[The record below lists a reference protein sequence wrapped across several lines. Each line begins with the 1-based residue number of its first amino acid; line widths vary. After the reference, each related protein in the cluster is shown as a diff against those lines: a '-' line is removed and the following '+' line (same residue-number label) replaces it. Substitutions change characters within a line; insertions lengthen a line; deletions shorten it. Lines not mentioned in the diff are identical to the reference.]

1 MPHGSHGFLQRKS
14 LSSRLLFIALPLV
27 ALCCLILFVI
37 FGYASYIV
45 LRDDL
50 NEKIEQTADINARVL
65 ATPFWYLDVDNIESA
80 LNAMS
85 RDRDIV
91 AVRALG
97 ADGTEFART
106 GASQGDLNDTLRLS
120 RRVYFERNNV
130 RHDVGELVIYFT
142 EERVRE
148 LLWRRILIDLIL
160 FGLLIAVV
168 TASLLIANRRSI
180 KEPLSRLLHSIRMT
194 KHGRLRRPVEWNSV
208 DELGLLIREYNEMVA
223 LQGQAQEEAQRKQAL
238 LEATL
243 HNIGQG
249 ICLFDQDLNLM
260 VWNERYIE
268 LLNLPRDLVK
278 EGTPL
283 SDILRFNG
291 ERGEY
296 GEVSIPALISDRVAI
311 ARRREPYRMER
322 TRPNGRVVQVDHNPM
337 PGGGYVATYTDITE
351 RKQTEARMRHLAV
364 HDVLTSLP
372 NRTLFLDRLRQA
384 LLSARRF
391 QRGLTVLFVDLDRFK
406 DINDHF
412 GHDVG
417 DLMIQEMGQRL
428 SRIIRD
434 SDTAARLG
442 GDEFAIIQTD
452 VQNIEDTIV
461 LAQRIIDELAQ
472 PFDCRGIRLH
482 STASVGITLFPEDGD
497 NPEQLVKNADMAM
510 YAAKAEGRNNYR
522 FFLPS
527 MHERVKERKT
537 IEEDLRNA
545 LDYNQL
551 ELFYQPKVDCQ
562 TEQVVGAEALVRWN
576 HPERGL
582 ILPGEFISVAEECGL
597 INRLGA
603 WVLREA
609 CKQTQIWRENG
620 MPDLRM
626 AVNLSPAQFQDA
638 ELVRTVT
645 QTLQTTKLPQG
656 TLELEITESI
666 LMNNPEKAVST
677 LKELKKLGVGISI
690 DDFGTGYSSLNYLKR
705 FPVTSIKIDRSFVND
720 INVDPDDK
728 AIVDAVIGLGHSLH
742 LDVVA
747 EGVEEIEQLKYLQA
761 KGCDF
766 IQGFLFSK
774 PLPVPVFEKWVTERA
789 AKYKAGIIDT
799 QPVNGDD

>member
-1 MPHGSHGFLQRKS
+1 MSRGSYGFLQRKS

-27 ALCCLILFVI
+27 SMFSLALFIV
-37 FGYASYIV
+37 FGYVSYKV

-50 NEKIEQTADINARVL
+50 NGKVEQTADINARVL

-80 LNAMS
+80 LNAMA

-91 AVRALG
+91 AVQALG
-97 ADGTEFART
+97 ADGTEFAHT
-106 GASQGDLNDTLRLS
+106 GVSQSELADTLRLS

-142 EERVRE
+142 EERVQN
-148 LLWRRILIDLIL
+148 LLLRRIAIDMVL

-168 TASLLIANRRSI
+168 AASLLIANKRSI
-180 KEPLSRLLHSIRMT
+180 KEPLNRLLHSIRMT
-194 KHGRLRRPVEWNSV
+194 KHGRLRRPVEWNSA

-223 LQGQAQEEAQRKQAL
+223 LQGQSQEEAQRKQAL

-283 SDILRFNG
+283 SDILRYNG

-296 GEVSIPALISDRVAI
+296 GDVSIQALISDRVAI

-322 TRPNGRVVQVDHNPM
+322 TRPNGRVIQVDHNPM

-391 QRGLTVLFVDLDRFK
+391 QRGVTVLFVDLDRFK

-461 LAQRIIDELAQ
+461 LAQRIIDELCQ

-482 STASVGITLFPEDGD
+482 STASVGITLFPEDGE

-545 LDYNQL
+545 LENDQL
-551 ELFYQPKVDCQ
+551 ELYYQPKIDCR
-562 TEQVVGAEALVRWN
+562 TERVVGAEALVRWH
-576 HPERGL
+576 HPDRGL
-582 ILPGEFISVAEECGL
+582 IMPGEFISVAEECGL

-603 WVLREA
+603 WVLEKA
-609 CKQTQIWRENG
+609 CKQTQIWRDSSLPG
-620 MPDLRM
+620 LRI

-638 ELVRTVT
+638 ELVSSVT
-645 QTLQTTKLPQG
+645 RIVKDTAMPEG

-677 LKELKKLGVGISI
+677 LKELKALGVMIAI

-705 FPVTSIKIDRSFVND
+705 FPVSSIKIDQSFVND
-720 INVDPDDK
+720 IHVDMDDK
-728 AIVDAVIGLGHSLH
+728 AIVDAVIGLGHSLN
-742 LDVVA
+742 LEVVA
-747 EGVEEIEQLKYLQA
+747 EGVEEVEQLDYLRE

-766 IQGFLFSK
+766 IQGYLYSK
-774 PLPVPVFEKWVTERA
+774 PLPADTFVTWVTERQAQEPKRIA
-789 AKYKAGIIDT
+789 AKT
-799 QPVNGDD
+799 

>member
-1 MPHGSHGFLQRKS
+1 MSSGSYGFLQRKS

-27 ALCCLILFVI
+27 SLFSLALFVV
-37 FGYASYIV
+37 FGYVSYKV

-50 NEKIEQTADINARVL
+50 NGKVEQTADINARVL

-80 LNAMS
+80 LNAMA

-91 AVRALG
+91 AVQALG
-97 ADGTEFART
+97 ADGTEFAHT
-106 GASQGDLNDTLRLS
+106 GVSQSELSDTLRLS

-142 EERVRE
+142 DERVQD
-148 LLWRRILIDLIL
+148 LLFRRIAIDMIL

-168 TASLLIANRRSI
+168 AASLLIANKRSI
-180 KEPLSRLLHSIRMT
+180 KEPLNRLLHSIRMT
-194 KHGRLRRPVEWNSV
+194 KHGRLRRPVEWNSS

-283 SDILRFNG
+283 SDILRYNG

-296 GEVSIPALISDRVAI
+296 GDVSIQALISDRVAI

-322 TRPNGRVVQVDHNPM
+322 TRPNGSVIQVDHNPM

-391 QRGLTVLFVDLDRFK
+391 QRGVTVLFVDLDRFK

-482 STASVGITLFPEDGD
+482 STASVGITLFPEDGE

-545 LDYNQL
+545 LEQDQL
-551 ELFYQPKVDCQ
+551 ELYYQPKVDCR
-562 TEQVVGAEALVRWN
+562 TERVVGAEALVRWN
-576 HPERGL
+576 HPQRGL

-603 WVLREA
+603 WVLQRA
-609 CKQTQIWRENG
+609 CKQTRAWR
-620 MPDLRM
+620 DSLFSDFRI

-638 ELVRTVT
+638 ELVNSVT
-645 QTLQTTKLPQG
+645 EIVKETSLPAG

-677 LKELKKLGVGISI
+677 LEELKELGVLIAI

-720 INVDPDDK
+720 IHVDVDDK
-728 AIVDAVIGLGHSLH
+728 AIVDAVIGLGHSLN
-742 LDVVA
+742 LEVVA
-747 EGVEEIEQLKYLQA
+747 EGVEEIEQLVYLQE
-761 KGCDF
+761 KGCNF
-766 IQGFLFSK
+766 IQGYLFSK
-774 PLPVPVFEKWVTERA
+774 PLPASTFENWVNERHGTEPQKVS
-789 AKYKAGIIDT
+789 AKS
-799 QPVNGDD
+799 

>member
-1 MPHGSHGFLQRKS
+1 MSRGSYGFLQSKS

-27 ALCCLILFVI
+27 SMFSLALFVV
-37 FGYASYIV
+37 FGYVSYKV

-50 NEKIEQTADINARVL
+50 NGKVEQTADINARVL

-80 LNAMS
+80 LNAMA
-85 RDRDIV
+85 RDSDIV
-91 AVRALG
+91 AVQALG
-97 ADGTEFART
+97 ADGTEFAHT
-106 GASQGDLNDTLRLS
+106 GISQSELADTLRLS

-142 EERVRE
+142 EERVQN
-148 LLWRRILIDLIL
+148 LLLRRIAIDMVL

-168 TASLLIANRRSI
+168 AASLLIANKRSI
-180 KEPLSRLLHSIRMT
+180 KEPLNRLLHSIRMT
-194 KHGRLRRPVEWNSV
+194 KHGRLRRPVEWNSA

-223 LQGQAQEEAQRKQAL
+223 LQGQSQEEAQRKQAL

-296 GEVSIPALISDRVAI
+296 GDVSIQALISDRVAI

-322 TRPNGRVVQVDHNPM
+322 TRPNGRVIQVDHNPM

-391 QRGLTVLFVDLDRFK
+391 QRGVTVLFVDLDRFK

-461 LAQRIIDELAQ
+461 LAQRIIDELCQ

-482 STASVGITLFPEDGD
+482 STASVGITLFPEDGE

-545 LDYNQL
+545 LEHDQL
-551 ELFYQPKVDCQ
+551 ELYYQPKIDCR
-562 TEQVVGAEALVRWN
+562 TERVVGAEALVRWH
-576 HPERGL
+576 HPDRGL
-582 ILPGEFISVAEECGL
+582 IMPGEFISVAEECGL

-603 WVLREA
+603 WVLEKA
-609 CKQTQIWRENG
+609 CKQTQIWRDTTLPG
-620 MPDLRM
+620 LRI

-638 ELVRTVT
+638 ELVSSVT
-645 QTLQTTKLPQG
+645 RIVKDTAMPEG

-677 LKELKKLGVGISI
+677 LKELKALGVMIAI

-705 FPVTSIKIDRSFVND
+705 FPVSSIKIDQSFVND
-720 INVDPDDK
+720 IHVDMDDK
-728 AIVDAVIGLGHSLH
+728 AIVDAVIGLGHSLN
-742 LDVVA
+742 LEVVA
-747 EGVEEIEQLKYLQA
+747 EGVEEVEQLNYLRE

-766 IQGFLFSK
+766 IQGYLYSK
-774 PLPVPVFEKWVTERA
+774 PLPADTFVTWVTERQAQEPKRIA
-789 AKYKAGIIDT
+789 AKT
-799 QPVNGDD
+799 

>member
-1 MPHGSHGFLQRKS
+1 MSRGSYGFLQRKS

-27 ALCCLILFVI
+27 SLFSLALFLV
-37 FGYASYIV
+37 FGYVSYKV

-50 NEKIEQTADINARVL
+50 NGKVEQTADINARVL

-91 AVRALG
+91 AVQALG
-97 ADGTEFART
+97 ADGTEFAHT
-106 GASQGDLNDTLRLS
+106 GLSQSELSDTLRLS

-142 EERVRE
+142 DDRVQD
-148 LLWRRILIDLIL
+148 LLFRRIAIDMIL
-160 FGLLIAVV
+160 FGLLISVV
-168 TASLLIANRRSI
+168 AASLLIANKRSI
-180 KEPLSRLLHSIRMT
+180 KEPLNRLLHSIRMT
-194 KHGRLRRPVEWNSV
+194 KHGRLRRPVEWNSS

-283 SDILRFNG
+283 SDILRYNG

-296 GEVSIPALISDRVAI
+296 GDVSIQALISDRVAI

-322 TRPNGRVVQVDHNPM
+322 TRPNGRVIQVDHNPM

-391 QRGLTVLFVDLDRFK
+391 QRGVTVLFVDLDRFK

-461 LAQRIIDELAQ
+461 LAQRIIDELCQ

-482 STASVGITLFPEDGD
+482 STASVGITLFPEDGE

-545 LDYNQL
+545 LEHDQL
-551 ELFYQPKVDCQ
+551 ELYYQPKIDCR
-562 TEQVVGAEALVRWN
+562 TERVVGAEALVRWH

-603 WVLREA
+603 WVLNKA
-609 CKQTQIWRENG
+609 CRQTRKWRDSSLPG
-620 MPDLRM
+620 LRI

-638 ELVRTVT
+638 ELVDSVT
-645 QTLQTTKLPQG
+645 EIVKETALPHG

-677 LKELKKLGVGISI
+677 LKELKELGVTIAI

-705 FPVTSIKIDRSFVND
+705 FPVGSIKIDRSFVND
-720 INVDPDDK
+720 IHVDMDDK
-728 AIVDAVIGLGHSLH
+728 AIVDAVIGLGHSLN
-742 LDVVA
+742 LEVVA
-747 EGVEEIEQLKYLQA
+747 EGVEEVEQLVYLQE

-766 IQGFLFSK
+766 IQGFLFAK
-774 PLPVPVFEKWVTERA
+774 PLPADTFESWVCERHGIEIEPVA
-789 AKYKAGIIDT
+789 AKS
-799 QPVNGDD
+799 

>member
-1 MPHGSHGFLQRKS
+1 MSRGSYGFLQSKS

-27 ALCCLILFVI
+27 SMFSLALFVV
-37 FGYASYIV
+37 FGYVSYKV

-50 NEKIEQTADINARVL
+50 NGKVEQTADINARVL

-80 LNAMS
+80 LNAMA
-85 RDRDIV
+85 RDSDIV
-91 AVRALG
+91 AVQALG
-97 ADGTEFART
+97 ADGTEFAHT
-106 GASQGDLNDTLRLS
+106 GISQSELADTLRLS

-142 EERVRE
+142 EERVQN
-148 LLWRRILIDLIL
+148 LLLRRIAIDMVL

-168 TASLLIANRRSI
+168 AASLLIANKRSI
-180 KEPLSRLLHSIRMT
+180 KEPLNRLLHSIRMT
-194 KHGRLRRPVEWNSV
+194 KHGRLRRPVEWNSA

-223 LQGQAQEEAQRKQAL
+223 LQGQSQEEAQRKQAL

-296 GEVSIPALISDRVAI
+296 GDVSIQALISDRVAI

-322 TRPNGRVVQVDHNPM
+322 TRPNGRVIQVDHNPM

-391 QRGLTVLFVDLDRFK
+391 QRGVTVLFVDLDRFK

-461 LAQRIIDELAQ
+461 LAQRIIDELCQ

-482 STASVGITLFPEDGD
+482 STASVGITLFPEDGE

-545 LDYNQL
+545 LEHDQL
-551 ELFYQPKVDCQ
+551 ELYYQPKIDCR
-562 TEQVVGAEALVRWN
+562 TERVVGAEALVRWH
-576 HPERGL
+576 HPDRGL
-582 ILPGEFISVAEECGL
+582 IMPGEFISVAEECGL

-603 WVLREA
+603 WVLEKA
-609 CKQTQIWRENG
+609 CKQTQIWRDTTLPG
-620 MPDLRM
+620 LRI

-638 ELVRTVT
+638 ELVSSVT
-645 QTLQTTKLPQG
+645 RIVKDTAMPEG

-677 LKELKKLGVGISI
+677 LKELKALGVMIAI

-705 FPVTSIKIDRSFVND
+705 FPVSSIKIDQSFVND
-720 INVDPDDK
+720 IHVDVDDK
-728 AIVDAVIGLGHSLH
+728 AIVDAVIGLGHSLN
-742 LDVVA
+742 LEVVA
-747 EGVEEIEQLKYLQA
+747 EGVEEVEQLNYLRE

-766 IQGFLFSK
+766 IQGYLYSK
-774 PLPVPVFEKWVTERA
+774 PLPADTFVTWVTERQA
-789 AKYKAGIIDT
+789 QEPKRISAKT
-799 QPVNGDD
+799 

>member
-1 MPHGSHGFLQRKS
+1 MSSGSYGFLQRKS

-27 ALCCLILFVI
+27 SLFSLALFVV
-37 FGYASYIV
+37 FGYVSYKV

-50 NEKIEQTADINARVL
+50 NGKVEQTADINARVL

-80 LNAMS
+80 LNAMA

-91 AVRALG
+91 AVQALG
-97 ADGTEFART
+97 ADGTEFAHT
-106 GASQGDLNDTLRLS
+106 GVSQSELSDTLRLS

-142 EERVRE
+142 DERVQD
-148 LLWRRILIDLIL
+148 LLFRRIAIDMIL

-168 TASLLIANRRSI
+168 AASLLIANKRSI
-180 KEPLSRLLHSIRMT
+180 KEPLNRLLHSIRMT
-194 KHGRLRRPVEWNSV
+194 KHGRLRRPVEWNSS

-283 SDILRFNG
+283 SDILRYNG

-296 GEVSIPALISDRVAI
+296 GDVSIQALISDRVAI

-322 TRPNGRVVQVDHNPM
+322 TRPNGSVIQVDHNPM

-391 QRGLTVLFVDLDRFK
+391 QRGVTVLFVDLDRFK

-482 STASVGITLFPEDGD
+482 STASVGITLFPEDGE

-545 LDYNQL
+545 LEQDQL
-551 ELFYQPKVDCQ
+551 ELYYQPKVDCR
-562 TEQVVGAEALVRWN
+562 TERVVGAEALVRWN
-576 HPERGL
+576 HPQRGL

-603 WVLREA
+603 WVLQRA
-609 CKQTQIWRENG
+609 CKQTRAWR
-620 MPDLRM
+620 DSLFSDFRI

-638 ELVRTVT
+638 ELVNSVT
-645 QTLQTTKLPQG
+645 EIVKETSLPAG

-677 LKELKKLGVGISI
+677 LEELKELGVLIAI

-720 INVDPDDK
+720 IHVDVDDK
-728 AIVDAVIGLGHSLH
+728 AIVDAVIGLGHSLN
-742 LDVVA
+742 LEVVA
-747 EGVEEIEQLKYLQA
+747 EGVEEIEQLVYLQE
-761 KGCDF
+761 KGCNF
-766 IQGFLFSK
+766 IQGYLFSK
-774 PLPVPVFEKWVTERA
+774 PLPASTFENWVNERHGTEPEKVS
-789 AKYKAGIIDT
+789 AKS
-799 QPVNGDD
+799 

>member
-1 MPHGSHGFLQRKS
+1 

-27 ALCCLILFVI
+27 SLFSLALFIV
-37 FGYASYIV
+37 FGYVSYKV

-50 NEKIEQTADINARVL
+50 NGKVEQTADINARVL

-80 LNAMS
+80 LNAMA

-91 AVRALG
+91 AVQALG
-97 ADGTEFART
+97 ADGTEFAHT
-106 GASQGDLNDTLRLS
+106 GVSQSELTDTLRLS

-142 EERVRE
+142 DARVQD
-148 LLWRRILIDLIL
+148 LLFRRIAIDMIL
-160 FGLLIAVV
+160 FGLLISVV
-168 TASLLIANRRSI
+168 AASLLIANKRSI
-180 KEPLSRLLHSIRMT
+180 KEPLNRLLHSIRMT
-194 KHGRLRRPVEWNSV
+194 KHGRLRRPVEWNSS

-283 SDILRFNG
+283 SDILRYNG

-296 GEVSIPALISDRVAI
+296 GDVSIQALISDRVAI

-322 TRPNGRVVQVDHNPM
+322 TRPNGRVIQVDHNPM

-391 QRGLTVLFVDLDRFK
+391 QRGVTVLFVDLDRFK

-452 VQNIEDTIV
+452 VQNIEDTIA
-461 LAQRIIDELAQ
+461 LAQRIIDELCQ

-482 STASVGITLFPEDGD
+482 STASVGITLFPEDGE

-545 LDYNQL
+545 LEHDQL
-551 ELFYQPKVDCQ
+551 ELYYQPKIDCR
-562 TEQVVGAEALVRWN
+562 TERVVGAEALVRWH

-603 WVLREA
+603 WVLEKA
-609 CKQTQIWRENG
+609 CRQTRIWRDSSLS
-620 MPDLRM
+620 DLRI

-638 ELVRTVT
+638 ELVDSVT
-645 QTLQTTKLPQG
+645 KIVKETALPHG

-677 LKELKKLGVGISI
+677 LKELKELGVLIAI

-720 INVDPDDK
+720 IHVDVDDK
-728 AIVDAVIGLGHSLH
+728 AIVDAVIGLGHSLN
-742 LDVVA
+742 LEVVA
-747 EGVEEIEQLKYLQA
+747 EGVEEVEQLVYLQE

-774 PLPVPVFEKWVTERA
+774 PLPASTFESWVNERHGTEQETVS
-789 AKYKAGIIDT
+789 AKS
-799 QPVNGDD
+799 

>member
-1 MPHGSHGFLQRKS
+1 LSRGSYGFLQRKS

-27 ALCCLILFVI
+27 SLFSLALFIV
-37 FGYASYIV
+37 FGYVSYKV

-50 NEKIEQTADINARVL
+50 NGKVEQTADINARVL

-80 LNAMS
+80 LNAMA

-91 AVRALG
+91 AVQALG
-97 ADGTEFART
+97 ADGTEFAHT
-106 GASQGDLNDTLRLS
+106 GVSQSELADTLRLS

-130 RHDVGELVIYFT
+130 RHDVGELVIFFT
-142 EERVRE
+142 DARVQD
-148 LLWRRILIDLIL
+148 LLFRRIAIDMIL
-160 FGLLIAVV
+160 FGLLISVV
-168 TASLLIANRRSI
+168 AASLLIANKRSI
-180 KEPLSRLLHSIRMT
+180 KEPLNRLLHSIRMT
-194 KHGRLRRPVEWNSV
+194 KHGRLRRPVEWNSS

-283 SDILRFNG
+283 SDILRYNG

-296 GEVSIPALISDRVAI
+296 GDVSIQALISDRVAI

-322 TRPNGRVVQVDHNPM
+322 TRPNGRVIQVDHNPM

-391 QRGLTVLFVDLDRFK
+391 QRGVTVLFVDLDRFK

-452 VQNIEDTIV
+452 VQNIEDTIA
-461 LAQRIIDELAQ
+461 LAQRIIDELCQ

-482 STASVGITLFPEDGD
+482 STASVGITLFPEDGE

-545 LDYNQL
+545 LEHDQL
-551 ELFYQPKVDCQ
+551 ELYYQPKIDCR
-562 TEQVVGAEALVRWN
+562 TERVVGAEALVRWH

-603 WVLREA
+603 WVLEKA
-609 CKQTQIWRENG
+609 CKQTQAWRDSSLPG
-620 MPDLRM
+620 MRI

-638 ELVRTVT
+638 ELVASVT
-645 QTLQTTKLPQG
+645 KIVKDTALPEG

-677 LKELKKLGVGISI
+677 LKELKSLGVMIAI

-705 FPVTSIKIDRSFVND
+705 FPVSSIKIDRSFVND
-720 INVDPDDK
+720 IHVDMDDK
-728 AIVDAVIGLGHSLH
+728 AIVDAVIGLGHSLN
-742 LDVVA
+742 LEVVA
-747 EGVEEIEQLKYLQA
+747 EGVEEVEQLVYLRE

-766 IQGFLFSK
+766 IQGFLFAK
-774 PLPVPVFEKWVTERA
+774 PLPATTFESWVSERHSREPERIA
-789 AKYKAGIIDT
+789 AKS
-799 QPVNGDD
+799 

>member
-1 MPHGSHGFLQRKS
+1 MSRGSYGFLQSKS

-27 ALCCLILFVI
+27 SMFSLALFVV
-37 FGYASYIV
+37 FGYVSYKV

-50 NEKIEQTADINARVL
+50 NGKVEQTADINARVL

-80 LNAMS
+80 LNAMA
-85 RDRDIV
+85 RDSDIV
-91 AVRALG
+91 AVQALG
-97 ADGTEFART
+97 ADGTEFAHT
-106 GASQGDLNDTLRLS
+106 GVSQSELADTLRLS

-142 EERVRE
+142 EERVQN
-148 LLWRRILIDLIL
+148 LLLRRIAIDMVL

-168 TASLLIANRRSI
+168 AASLLIANKRSI
-180 KEPLSRLLHSIRMT
+180 KEPLNRLLHSIRMT
-194 KHGRLRRPVEWNSV
+194 KHGRLRRPVEWNSA

-223 LQGQAQEEAQRKQAL
+223 LQGQSQEEAQRKQAL

-296 GEVSIPALISDRVAI
+296 GDVSIQALISDRVAI

-322 TRPNGRVVQVDHNPM
+322 TRPNGRVIQVDHNPM

-391 QRGLTVLFVDLDRFK
+391 QRGVTVLFVDLDRFK

-461 LAQRIIDELAQ
+461 LAQRIIDELCQ

-482 STASVGITLFPEDGD
+482 STASVGITLFPEDGE

-545 LDYNQL
+545 LEHDQL
-551 ELFYQPKVDCQ
+551 ELYYQPKIDCR
-562 TEQVVGAEALVRWN
+562 TERVVGAEALVRWH
-576 HPERGL
+576 HPDRGL
-582 ILPGEFISVAEECGL
+582 IMPGEFISVAEECGL

-603 WVLREA
+603 WVLEKA
-609 CKQTQIWRENG
+609 CKQTQIWRDTTLPG
-620 MPDLRM
+620 LRI

-638 ELVRTVT
+638 ELVSSVT
-645 QTLQTTKLPQG
+645 RIVKDTAMPEG

-677 LKELKKLGVGISI
+677 LKELKALGVMIAI

-705 FPVTSIKIDRSFVND
+705 FPVSSIKIDQSFVND
-720 INVDPDDK
+720 IHVDMDDK
-728 AIVDAVIGLGHSLH
+728 AIVDAVIGLGHSLN
-742 LDVVA
+742 LEVVA
-747 EGVEEIEQLKYLQA
+747 EGVEEVEQLDYLRE

-766 IQGFLFSK
+766 IQGYLYSK
-774 PLPVPVFEKWVTERA
+774 PLPADTFVTWVTERQAQEPKRIA
-789 AKYKAGIIDT
+789 AKT
-799 QPVNGDD
+799 

>member
-1 MPHGSHGFLQRKS
+1 MSRGSYGFLQRKS

-27 ALCCLILFVI
+27 SLFSLALFIV
-37 FGYASYIV
+37 FGYVSYKV

-50 NEKIEQTADINARVL
+50 NGKVEQTADINARVL

-80 LNAMS
+80 LNAMA

-91 AVRALG
+91 AVQALG
-97 ADGTEFART
+97 ADGTEFAHT
-106 GASQGDLNDTLRLS
+106 GVSQSELTDTLRLS

-142 EERVRE
+142 DARVQD
-148 LLWRRILIDLIL
+148 LLFRRIAIDMIL
-160 FGLLIAVV
+160 FGLLISVV
-168 TASLLIANRRSI
+168 AASLLIANKRSI
-180 KEPLSRLLHSIRMT
+180 KEPLNRLLHSIRMT
-194 KHGRLRRPVEWNSV
+194 KHGRLRRPVEWNSS

-283 SDILRFNG
+283 SDILRYNG

-296 GEVSIPALISDRVAI
+296 GDVSIQALISDRVAI

-322 TRPNGRVVQVDHNPM
+322 TRPNGRVIQVDHNPM

-384 LLSARRF
+384 LLSARRL
-391 QRGLTVLFVDLDRFK
+391 QRGVTVLFVDLDRFK

-452 VQNIEDTIV
+452 VQNIEDTIA
-461 LAQRIIDELAQ
+461 LAQRIIDELCQ

-482 STASVGITLFPEDGD
+482 STASVGITLFPEDGE

-545 LDYNQL
+545 LEHDQL
-551 ELFYQPKVDCQ
+551 ELYYQPKIDCR
-562 TEQVVGAEALVRWN
+562 TERVVGAEALVRWH

-603 WVLREA
+603 WVLEKA
-609 CKQTQIWRENG
+609 CRQTRIWRDSSLS
-620 MPDLRM
+620 DLRI

-638 ELVRTVT
+638 ELVDSVT
-645 QTLQTTKLPQG
+645 KIVKETALPHG

-677 LKELKKLGVGISI
+677 LKELKELGVLIAI

-720 INVDPDDK
+720 IHVDVDDK
-728 AIVDAVIGLGHSLH
+728 AIVDAVIGLGHSLN
-742 LDVVA
+742 LEVVA
-747 EGVEEIEQLKYLQA
+747 EGVEEVEQLVYLQE

-774 PLPVPVFEKWVTERA
+774 PLPASTFESWVNERHGTEQETVS
-789 AKYKAGIIDT
+789 AKS
-799 QPVNGDD
+799 

>member
-1 MPHGSHGFLQRKS
+1 MSRGSYGFLQRKS

-27 ALCCLILFVI
+27 SLFSLALFIV
-37 FGYASYIV
+37 FGYVSYKV

-50 NEKIEQTADINARVL
+50 NGKVEQTADINARVL

-80 LNAMS
+80 LNAMA

-91 AVRALG
+91 AVQALG
-97 ADGTEFART
+97 ADGTEFAHT
-106 GASQGDLNDTLRLS
+106 GVSQSELTDTLRLS

-142 EERVRE
+142 DARVQD
-148 LLWRRILIDLIL
+148 LLFRRIAIDMIL
-160 FGLLIAVV
+160 FGLLISVV
-168 TASLLIANRRSI
+168 AASLLIANKRSI
-180 KEPLSRLLHSIRMT
+180 KEPLNRLLHSIRMT
-194 KHGRLRRPVEWNSV
+194 KHGRLRRPVEWNSS

-283 SDILRFNG
+283 SDILRYNG

-296 GEVSIPALISDRVAI
+296 GDVSIQALISDRVAI

-322 TRPNGRVVQVDHNPM
+322 TRPNGRVIQVDHNPM

-391 QRGLTVLFVDLDRFK
+391 QRGVTVLFVDLDRFK

-452 VQNIEDTIV
+452 VQNIEDTIA
-461 LAQRIIDELAQ
+461 LAQRIIDELCQ

-482 STASVGITLFPEDGD
+482 STASVGITLFPEDGE

-545 LDYNQL
+545 LEHDQL
-551 ELFYQPKVDCQ
+551 ELYYQPKIDCR
-562 TEQVVGAEALVRWN
+562 TERVVGAEALVRWH

-603 WVLREA
+603 WVLEKA
-609 CKQTQIWRENG
+609 CRQTRIWRDSSLS
-620 MPDLRM
+620 DLRI

-638 ELVRTVT
+638 ELVDSVT
-645 QTLQTTKLPQG
+645 KIVKETALPHG

-677 LKELKKLGVGISI
+677 LKELKELGVLIAI

-720 INVDPDDK
+720 IHVDVDDK
-728 AIVDAVIGLGHSLH
+728 AIVDAVIGLGHSLN
-742 LDVVA
+742 LEVVA
-747 EGVEEIEQLKYLQA
+747 EGVEEVEQLVYLQE

-774 PLPVPVFEKWVTERA
+774 PLPASTFESWVNERHGTEQEA
-789 AKYKAGIIDT
+789 VSAKS
-799 QPVNGDD
+799 

>member
-1 MPHGSHGFLQRKS
+1 M
-14 LSSRLLFIALPLV
+14 SSRLLFIALPLV
-27 ALCCLILFVI
+27 SLFSLALFIV
-37 FGYASYIV
+37 FGYVSYKV

-50 NEKIEQTADINARVL
+50 NGKVEQTADINARVL

-80 LNAMS
+80 LNAMA

-91 AVRALG
+91 AVQALG
-97 ADGTEFART
+97 ADGTEFAHT
-106 GASQGDLNDTLRLS
+106 GVSQSELTDTLRLS

-142 EERVRE
+142 DARVQD
-148 LLWRRILIDLIL
+148 LLFRRIAIDMIL
-160 FGLLIAVV
+160 FGLLISVV
-168 TASLLIANRRSI
+168 AASLLIANKRSI
-180 KEPLSRLLHSIRMT
+180 KEPLNRLLHSIRMT
-194 KHGRLRRPVEWNSV
+194 KHGRLRRPVEWNSS

-283 SDILRFNG
+283 SDILRYNG

-296 GEVSIPALISDRVAI
+296 GDVSIQALISDRVAI

-322 TRPNGRVVQVDHNPM
+322 TRPNGRVIQVDHNPM

-391 QRGLTVLFVDLDRFK
+391 QRGVTVLFVDLDRFK

-452 VQNIEDTIV
+452 VQNIEDTIA
-461 LAQRIIDELAQ
+461 LAQRIIDELCQ

-482 STASVGITLFPEDGD
+482 STASVGITLFPEDGE

-545 LDYNQL
+545 LEHDQL
-551 ELFYQPKVDCQ
+551 ELYYQPKIDCR
-562 TEQVVGAEALVRWN
+562 TERVVGAEALVRWH

-603 WVLREA
+603 WVLEKA
-609 CKQTQIWRENG
+609 CRQTRIWRDSTLS
-620 MPDLRM
+620 DLRI

-638 ELVRTVT
+638 ELVDSVT
-645 QTLQTTKLPQG
+645 KIVKETALPHG

-677 LKELKKLGVGISI
+677 LKELKELGVLIAI

-720 INVDPDDK
+720 IHVDVDDK
-728 AIVDAVIGLGHSLH
+728 AIVDAVIGLGHSLN
-742 LDVVA
+742 LEVVA
-747 EGVEEIEQLKYLQA
+747 EGVEEVEQLVYLQE

-774 PLPVPVFEKWVTERA
+774 PLPASTFESWVNERHGTEQETVS
-789 AKYKAGIIDT
+789 AKS
-799 QPVNGDD
+799 

>member
-1 MPHGSHGFLQRKS
+1 MSRGSYGFLQSKS

-27 ALCCLILFVI
+27 SMFSLALFVV
-37 FGYASYIV
+37 FGYVIYKV

-50 NEKIEQTADINARVL
+50 NGKVEQTADINARVL

-80 LNAMS
+80 LNAMA
-85 RDRDIV
+85 RDSDIV
-91 AVRALG
+91 AVQALG
-97 ADGTEFART
+97 ADGTEFAHT
-106 GASQGDLNDTLRLS
+106 GISQSELADTLRLS

-142 EERVRE
+142 EERVQN
-148 LLWRRILIDLIL
+148 LLLRRIAIDMVL

-168 TASLLIANRRSI
+168 AASLLIANKRSI
-180 KEPLSRLLHSIRMT
+180 KEPLNRLLHSIRMT
-194 KHGRLRRPVEWNSV
+194 KHGRLRRPVEWNSA

-223 LQGQAQEEAQRKQAL
+223 LQGQSQEEAQRKQAL

-296 GEVSIPALISDRVAI
+296 GDVSIQALISDRVAI

-322 TRPNGRVVQVDHNPM
+322 TRPNGRVIQVDHNPM

-391 QRGLTVLFVDLDRFK
+391 QRGVTVLFVDLDRFK

-461 LAQRIIDELAQ
+461 LAQRIIDELCQ

-482 STASVGITLFPEDGD
+482 STASVGITLFPEDGE

-545 LDYNQL
+545 LEHDQL
-551 ELFYQPKVDCQ
+551 ELYYQPKIDCR
-562 TEQVVGAEALVRWN
+562 TERVVGAEALVRWH
-576 HPERGL
+576 HPDRGL
-582 ILPGEFISVAEECGL
+582 IMPGEFISVAEECGL

-603 WVLREA
+603 WVLEKA
-609 CKQTQIWRENG
+609 CKQTQIWRDTTLPG
-620 MPDLRM
+620 LRI

-638 ELVRTVT
+638 ELVSSVT
-645 QTLQTTKLPQG
+645 RIVKDTAMPEG

-677 LKELKKLGVGISI
+677 LKELKALGVMIAI

-705 FPVTSIKIDRSFVND
+705 FPVSSIKIDQSFVND
-720 INVDPDDK
+720 IHVDMDDK
-728 AIVDAVIGLGHSLH
+728 AIVDAVIGLGHSLN
-742 LDVVA
+742 LEVVA
-747 EGVEEIEQLKYLQA
+747 EGVEEVEQLDYLRE

-766 IQGFLFSK
+766 IQGYLYSK
-774 PLPVPVFEKWVTERA
+774 PLPADTFVTWVTERQAQEPKRIA
-789 AKYKAGIIDT
+789 AKT
-799 QPVNGDD
+799 

>member
-1 MPHGSHGFLQRKS
+1 M
-14 LSSRLLFIALPLV
+14 SSRLLFIALPLV
-27 ALCCLILFVI
+27 SLFSLALFLV
-37 FGYASYIV
+37 FGYVSYKV

-50 NEKIEQTADINARVL
+50 NGKVEQTADINARVL

-91 AVRALG
+91 AVQALG
-97 ADGTEFART
+97 ADGTEFAHT
-106 GASQGDLNDTLRLS
+106 GLSQSELSDTLRLS

-142 EERVRE
+142 DDRVQD
-148 LLWRRILIDLIL
+148 LLFRRIAIDMIL
-160 FGLLIAVV
+160 FGLLISVV
-168 TASLLIANRRSI
+168 AASLLIANKRSI
-180 KEPLSRLLHSIRMT
+180 KEPLNRLLHSIRMT
-194 KHGRLRRPVEWNSV
+194 KHGRLRRPVEWNSS

-283 SDILRFNG
+283 SDILRYNG

-296 GEVSIPALISDRVAI
+296 GDVSIQALISDRVAI

-322 TRPNGRVVQVDHNPM
+322 TRPNGRVIQVDHNPM

-391 QRGLTVLFVDLDRFK
+391 QRGVTVLFVDLDRFK

-461 LAQRIIDELAQ
+461 LAQRIIDELCQ

-482 STASVGITLFPEDGD
+482 STASVGITLFPEDGE

-545 LDYNQL
+545 LEHDQL
-551 ELFYQPKVDCQ
+551 ELYYQPKIDCR
-562 TEQVVGAEALVRWN
+562 TERVVGAEALVRWH

-603 WVLREA
+603 WVLNKA
-609 CKQTQIWRENG
+609 CRQTRKWRDSSLPG
-620 MPDLRM
+620 LRI

-638 ELVRTVT
+638 ELVDSVT
-645 QTLQTTKLPQG
+645 EIVKETALPHG

-677 LKELKKLGVGISI
+677 LKELKELGVTIAI

-705 FPVTSIKIDRSFVND
+705 FPVGSIKIDRSFVND
-720 INVDPDDK
+720 IHVDMDDK
-728 AIVDAVIGLGHSLH
+728 AIVDAVIGLGHSLN
-742 LDVVA
+742 LEVVA
-747 EGVEEIEQLKYLQA
+747 EGVEEVEQLVYLQE

-766 IQGFLFSK
+766 IQGFLFAK
-774 PLPVPVFEKWVTERA
+774 PLPADTFESWVCERHGIEIEPVA
-789 AKYKAGIIDT
+789 AKS
-799 QPVNGDD
+799 

>member
-1 MPHGSHGFLQRKS
+1 MSRGSYGFLQRKS

-27 ALCCLILFVI
+27 SLFSLALFVV
-37 FGYASYIV
+37 FGYVSYTV

-50 NEKIEQTADINARVL
+50 TEKIEQTADINARVL

-91 AVRALG
+91 AVLALG
-97 ADGTEFART
+97 ADGTEFAHT
-106 GASQGDLNDTLRLS
+106 GVSQSELNDTLRLS
-120 RRVYFERNNV
+120 RRVFFERNNV

-142 EERVRE
+142 EARVQD
-148 LLWRRILIDLIL
+148 LLFRRMVIDMIL

-168 TASLLIANRRSI
+168 AASLLIANKRSI
-180 KEPLSRLLHSIRMT
+180 KEPLNRLLHSIRMT
-194 KHGRLRRPVEWNSV
+194 KHGRLRRPVEWNSS
-208 DELGLLIREYNEMVA
+208 DELGLLIREYNEMVT

-283 SDILRFNG
+283 SDILRYNA

-296 GEVSIPALISDRVAI
+296 GDVSIQALISDRVAI

-391 QRGLTVLFVDLDRFK
+391 QRGVTVLFVDLDRFK

-452 VQNIEDTIV
+452 VQNIEDTIA
-461 LAQRIIDELAQ
+461 LAQRIIDELCQ

-482 STASVGITLFPEDGD
+482 STASVGITLFPEDGE

-545 LDYNQL
+545 LEYDQL
-551 ELFYQPKVDCQ
+551 ELYYQPKIDCR
-562 TEQVVGAEALVRWN
+562 TERVVGAEALVRWH
-576 HPERGL
+576 HPDRGL

-603 WVLREA
+603 WVMNKA
-609 CKQTQIWRENG
+609 CQQTQIWRETTLPG
-620 MPDLRM
+620 LRI

-638 ELVRTVT
+638 ELVRSVT
-645 QTLQTTKLPQG
+645 KIMDQPRLPDG
-656 TLELEITESI
+656 TLVLEITESI

-677 LKELKKLGVGISI
+677 LNELKALGVRIAI

-705 FPVTSIKIDRSFVND
+705 FPVSSIKIDRSFVND
-720 INVDPDDK
+720 IHVDMDDK
-728 AIVDAVIGLGHSLH
+728 AIVDAVIGLGHSLN
-742 LDVVA
+742 LEVVA
-747 EGVEEIEQLKYLQA
+747 EGVEEVEQHEYLRD

-766 IQGFLFSK
+766 IQGFLFAK
-774 PLPVPVFEKWVTERA
+774 PLPAATFESWVLERQ
-789 AKYKAGIIDT
+789 GG
-799 QPVNGDD
+799 QPARVAVKS

>member
-1 MPHGSHGFLQRKS
+1 MSSGSYGFLQRKS

-27 ALCCLILFVI
+27 SLFSLALFVV
-37 FGYASYIV
+37 FGYVSYKV

-50 NEKIEQTADINARVL
+50 NGKVEQTADINARVL

-80 LNAMS
+80 LNAMV

-91 AVRALG
+91 AVEALG
-97 ADGTEFART
+97 ADGTEFAHT
-106 GASQGDLNDTLRLS
+106 GVSQSELSDTLRLS

-142 EERVRE
+142 DERVQD
-148 LLWRRILIDLIL
+148 LLFRRIAIDMIL
-160 FGLLIAVV
+160 FGLLISVV
-168 TASLLIANRRSI
+168 AASLLIANKRSI
-180 KEPLSRLLHSIRMT
+180 KEPLNRLLHSIRMT
-194 KHGRLRRPVEWNSV
+194 KHGRLRRPVEWNSS

-283 SDILRFNG
+283 SDILRYNG

-296 GEVSIPALISDRVAI
+296 GDVSIQALISDRVAI

-322 TRPNGRVVQVDHNPM
+322 TRPNGSVIQVDHNPM

-391 QRGLTVLFVDLDRFK
+391 QRGVTVLFVDLDRFK

-482 STASVGITLFPEDGD
+482 STASVGITLFPEDGE

-545 LDYNQL
+545 LEQDQL
-551 ELFYQPKVDCQ
+551 ELYYQPKVDCR
-562 TEQVVGAEALVRWN
+562 TERVVGAEALVRWN
-576 HPERGL
+576 HPQRGL

-603 WVLREA
+603 WVLQRA
-609 CKQTQIWRENG
+609 CKQTRAWR
-620 MPDLRM
+620 DSLFSDFRI

-638 ELVRTVT
+638 ELVNSVT
-645 QTLQTTKLPQG
+645 QIVKETSLPAG

-677 LKELKKLGVGISI
+677 LEELKELGVLIAI

-720 INVDPDDK
+720 IHVDVDDK
-728 AIVDAVIGLGHSLH
+728 AIVDAVIGLGHSLN
-742 LDVVA
+742 LEVVA
-747 EGVEEIEQLKYLQA
+747 EGVEEIEQLVYLQE
-761 KGCDF
+761 KGCNF
-766 IQGFLFSK
+766 IQGYLFSK
-774 PLPVPVFEKWVTERA
+774 PLPASAFENWVNERHGTEPQKVS
-789 AKYKAGIIDT
+789 AKS
-799 QPVNGDD
+799 

>member
-1 MPHGSHGFLQRKS
+1 MSRGSYGFLQRKS

-27 ALCCLILFVI
+27 SLFSLALFII
-37 FGYASYIV
+37 FGYVSYKV

-50 NEKIEQTADINARVL
+50 NGKVEQTADINARVL
-65 ATPFWYLDVDNIESA
+65 ATPFWYLDVDNIQSA
-80 LNAMS
+80 LNAMA

-91 AVRALG
+91 AVQALG
-97 ADGTEFART
+97 ADGTEFAHT
-106 GASQGDLNDTLRLS
+106 GISQAELTDTLRLS

-142 EERVRE
+142 DARVQD
-148 LLWRRILIDLIL
+148 LLFRRIAIDTIL
-160 FGLLIAVV
+160 FGLLISVV
-168 TASLLIANRRSI
+168 TASLLIANKRSI
-180 KEPLSRLLHSIRMT
+180 KEPLNRLLHSIRMT
-194 KHGRLRRPVEWNSV
+194 KHGRLRRPVEWNSS

-283 SDILRFNG
+283 SDILRYNG

-296 GEVSIPALISDRVAI
+296 GDVSIQALISDRVAI
-311 ARRREPYRMER
+311 ARRRETYRMER
-322 TRPNGRVVQVDHNPM
+322 TRPNGRVIQVDHNPM

-391 QRGLTVLFVDLDRFK
+391 QRGVTVLFVDLDRFK

-452 VQNIEDTIV
+452 VQNIEDTIA
-461 LAQRIIDELAQ
+461 LAQRIIDELCQ

-482 STASVGITLFPEDGD
+482 STASVGITLFPEDGE

-545 LDYNQL
+545 LEHDQL
-551 ELFYQPKVDCQ
+551 ELYYQPKIDCR
-562 TEQVVGAEALVRWN
+562 TERVVGAEALVRWH

-603 WVLREA
+603 WVLEKA
-609 CKQTQIWRENG
+609 CRQTRIWRDSTLSG
-620 MPDLRM
+620 LRI

-638 ELVRTVT
+638 ELVDSVT
-645 QTLQTTKLPQG
+645 KIVKETALPHG

-677 LKELKKLGVGISI
+677 LKELKELGVLIAI

-705 FPVTSIKIDRSFVND
+705 FPVSSIKIDRSFVND
-720 INVDPDDK
+720 IHVDMDDK
-728 AIVDAVIGLGHSLH
+728 AIVDAVIGLGHSLN
-742 LDVVA
+742 LEVVA
-747 EGVEEIEQLKYLQA
+747 EGVEEVEQLVYLQE

-774 PLPVPVFEKWVTERA
+774 PLPASTFESWVNERHGTEQETVS
-789 AKYKAGIIDT
+789 AKS
-799 QPVNGDD
+799 

>member
-1 MPHGSHGFLQRKS
+1 MSRGSYGFLQSKS

-27 ALCCLILFVI
+27 SMFSLALFVV
-37 FGYASYIV
+37 FGYVSYKV

-50 NEKIEQTADINARVL
+50 NGKVEQTADINARVL

-80 LNAMS
+80 LNAMA
-85 RDRDIV
+85 RDSDIV
-91 AVRALG
+91 AVQALG
-97 ADGTEFART
+97 ADGTEFAHT
-106 GASQGDLNDTLRLS
+106 GISQSELADTLRLS

-142 EERVRE
+142 EERVQN
-148 LLWRRILIDLIL
+148 LLLRRIAIDMVL

-168 TASLLIANRRSI
+168 AASLLIANKRSI
-180 KEPLSRLLHSIRMT
+180 KEPLNRLLHSIRMT
-194 KHGRLRRPVEWNSV
+194 KHGRLRRPVEWNSA

-223 LQGQAQEEAQRKQAL
+223 LQGQSQEEAQRKQAL

-296 GEVSIPALISDRVAI
+296 GDVSIQALISDRVAI

-322 TRPNGRVVQVDHNPM
+322 TRPNGRVIQVDHNPM

-391 QRGLTVLFVDLDRFK
+391 QRGVTVLFVDLDRFK

-461 LAQRIIDELAQ
+461 LAQRIIDELCQ

-482 STASVGITLFPEDGD
+482 STASVGITLFPEDGE

-545 LDYNQL
+545 LEHDQL
-551 ELFYQPKVDCQ
+551 ELYYQPKIDCR
-562 TEQVVGAEALVRWN
+562 TERVVGAEALVRWH
-576 HPERGL
+576 HPDRGL
-582 ILPGEFISVAEECGL
+582 IMPGEFISVAEECGL

-603 WVLREA
+603 WVLEKA
-609 CKQTQIWRENG
+609 CKQTQIWRDTTLPG
-620 MPDLRM
+620 LRI

-638 ELVRTVT
+638 ELVSSVT
-645 QTLQTTKLPQG
+645 RIVKDTAMPEG

-677 LKELKKLGVGISI
+677 LKELKALGVMIAI

-705 FPVTSIKIDRSFVND
+705 FPVSSIKIDQSFVND
-720 INVDPDDK
+720 IHVDMDDK
-728 AIVDAVIGLGHSLH
+728 AIVDAVIGLGHSLN
-742 LDVVA
+742 LEVVA
-747 EGVEEIEQLKYLQA
+747 EGVEEVEQLNYLRE

-766 IQGFLFSK
+766 IQGYLYSK
-774 PLPVPVFEKWVTERA
+774 PLPADTFVTWVTERQA
-789 AKYKAGIIDT
+789 QEPKRISAKT
-799 QPVNGDD
+799 

>member
-1 MPHGSHGFLQRKS
+1 MSRGPYGFLQRKS

-27 ALCCLILFVI
+27 SVFSLALFII
-37 FGYASYIV
+37 FGYISYKV

-50 NEKIEQTADINARVL
+50 NGKVEQTADINARVL

-80 LNAMS
+80 LNAMA

-91 AVRALG
+91 AVQALG
-97 ADGTEFART
+97 ADGTEFAHT
-106 GASQGDLNDTLRLS
+106 GVSQTELADTLRLS

-142 EERVRE
+142 EERVKN
-148 LLWRRILIDLIL
+148 LLMRRIAIDMIL
-160 FGLLIAVV
+160 FGLLISVV
-168 TASLLIANRRSI
+168 AASLLIANKRSI
-180 KEPLSRLLHSIRMT
+180 KEPLNRLLHSIRMT
-194 KHGRLRRPVEWNSV
+194 KHGRLRRPVEWNSS

-223 LQGQAQEEAQRKQAL
+223 LQGQSQEEAQRKQAL

-296 GEVSIPALISDRVAI
+296 GDVSIQALISDRVAI

-322 TRPNGRVVQVDHNPM
+322 TRPNGRVIQVDHNPM

-391 QRGLTVLFVDLDRFK
+391 QRGVTVLFVDLDRFK

-452 VQNIEDTIV
+452 VQNIEDTIA
-461 LAQRIIDELAQ
+461 LAQRIIDELCQ
-472 PFDCRGIRLH
+472 PFDCRGVRLH
-482 STASVGITLFPEDGD
+482 STASVGITLFPEDGE

-537 IEEDLRNA
+537 IEEDLRHA
-545 LDYNQL
+545 LEHDQL
-551 ELFYQPKVDCQ
+551 ELYYQPKIDCHN
-562 TEQVVGAEALVRWN
+562 ERVVGAEALVRWH
-576 HPERGL
+576 HPERGM

-603 WVLREA
+603 WVLEKA
-609 CKQTQIWRENG
+609 CKQTQIWRESTLPG
-620 MPDLRM
+620 MRI

-638 ELVRTVT
+638 ELVASVT
-645 QTLQTTKLPQG
+645 RILRDTALPEG

-677 LKELKKLGVGISI
+677 LKELKALGVLIAI

-720 INVDPDDK
+720 IHVDEDDK
-728 AIVDAVIGLGHSLH
+728 AIVDAVIGLGHSLN
-742 LDVVA
+742 LEVVA
-747 EGVEEIEQLKYLQA
+747 EGVEEVEQFKYLCE

-766 IQGFLFSK
+766 IQGFLYSK
-774 PLPVPVFEKWVTERA
+774 PLPSDTFVKWVNERQSQETEKVC
-789 AKYKAGIIDT
+789 AKT
-799 QPVNGDD
+799 

>member
-1 MPHGSHGFLQRKS
+1 MSRGSYGFLQSKS

-27 ALCCLILFVI
+27 SMFSLALFVV
-37 FGYASYIV
+37 FGYVSYKV

-50 NEKIEQTADINARVL
+50 NGKVEQTADINARVL

-80 LNAMS
+80 LNAMA
-85 RDRDIV
+85 RDSDIV
-91 AVRALG
+91 AVQALG
-97 ADGTEFART
+97 ADGTEFAHT
-106 GASQGDLNDTLRLS
+106 GISQSELADTLRLS

-142 EERVRE
+142 EERVQN
-148 LLWRRILIDLIL
+148 LLLRRIAIDMVL

-168 TASLLIANRRSI
+168 AASLLIANKRSI
-180 KEPLSRLLHSIRMT
+180 KEPLNRLLHSIRMT
-194 KHGRLRRPVEWNSV
+194 KHGRLRRPVEWNSA

-223 LQGQAQEEAQRKQAL
+223 LQGQSQEEAQRKQAL

-296 GEVSIPALISDRVAI
+296 GDVSIQALISDRVAI

-322 TRPNGRVVQVDHNPM
+322 TRPNGRVIQVDHNPM

-391 QRGLTVLFVDLDRFK
+391 QRGVTVLFVDLDRFK

-461 LAQRIIDELAQ
+461 LAQRIIDELCQ

-482 STASVGITLFPEDGD
+482 STASVGITLFPEDGE

-545 LDYNQL
+545 LEHDQL
-551 ELFYQPKVDCQ
+551 ELYYQPKIDCR
-562 TEQVVGAEALVRWN
+562 TERVVGAEALVRWH
-576 HPERGL
+576 HPDRGL
-582 ILPGEFISVAEECGL
+582 IMPGEFISVAEECGL

-603 WVLREA
+603 WVLEKA
-609 CKQTQIWRENG
+609 CKQTQIWRDTTLPG
-620 MPDLRM
+620 LRI

-638 ELVRTVT
+638 ELVSSVT
-645 QTLQTTKLPQG
+645 RIVKDTAMPEG

-677 LKELKKLGVGISI
+677 LKELKALGVMIAI

-705 FPVTSIKIDRSFVND
+705 FPVSSIKIDQSFVND
-720 INVDPDDK
+720 IHVDMDDK
-728 AIVDAVIGLGHSLH
+728 AIVDAVIGLGHSLN
-742 LDVVA
+742 LEVVA
-747 EGVEEIEQLKYLQA
+747 EGVEEVEQLDYLRE

-766 IQGFLFSK
+766 IQGYLYSK
-774 PLPVPVFEKWVTERA
+774 PLPADTFVTWVTERQAQEPKRIA
-789 AKYKAGIIDT
+789 AKT
-799 QPVNGDD
+799 

>member
-1 MPHGSHGFLQRKS
+1 LSRGSYGFLQRKS

-27 ALCCLILFVI
+27 SMFSLALFIV
-37 FGYASYIV
+37 FGYVSYKV

-50 NEKIEQTADINARVL
+50 NGKVEQTADINARVL

-80 LNAMS
+80 LNAMA

-91 AVRALG
+91 AVQALG
-97 ADGTEFART
+97 ADGTEFAHT
-106 GASQGDLNDTLRLS
+106 GVSQSELADTLRLS

-142 EERVRE
+142 EERVQN
-148 LLWRRILIDLIL
+148 LLLRRIAIDMVL

-168 TASLLIANRRSI
+168 AASLLIANKRSI
-180 KEPLSRLLHSIRMT
+180 KEPLNRLLHSIRMT
-194 KHGRLRRPVEWNSV
+194 KHGRLRRPVEWNSA

-223 LQGQAQEEAQRKQAL
+223 LQGQSQEEAQRKQAL

-283 SDILRFNG
+283 SDILRYNG

-296 GEVSIPALISDRVAI
+296 GDVSIQALISDRVAI

-322 TRPNGRVVQVDHNPM
+322 TRPNGRVIQVDHNPM

-391 QRGLTVLFVDLDRFK
+391 QRGVTVLFVDLDRFK

-461 LAQRIIDELAQ
+461 LAQRIIDELCQ

-482 STASVGITLFPEDGD
+482 STASVGITLFPEDGE

-545 LDYNQL
+545 LEHDQL
-551 ELFYQPKVDCQ
+551 ELYYQPKIDCR
-562 TEQVVGAEALVRWN
+562 TERVVGAEALVRWH
-576 HPERGL
+576 HPDRGM
-582 ILPGEFISVAEECGL
+582 IMPGEFISVAEECGL

-603 WVLREA
+603 WVLEKA
-609 CKQTQIWRENG
+609 CKQTQIWRDSSLPG
-620 MPDLRM
+620 LRI

-638 ELVRTVT
+638 ELVSSVT
-645 QTLQTTKLPQG
+645 RIVKDTAMPEG

-677 LKELKKLGVGISI
+677 LKELKALGVMIAI

-705 FPVTSIKIDRSFVND
+705 FPVSSIKIDQSFVND
-720 INVDPDDK
+720 IHVDMDDK
-728 AIVDAVIGLGHSLH
+728 AIVDAVIGLGHSLN
-742 LDVVA
+742 LEVVA
-747 EGVEEIEQLKYLQA
+747 EGVEEVEQLDYLRE

-766 IQGFLFSK
+766 IQGYLYSK
-774 PLPVPVFEKWVTERA
+774 PLPADTFVTWVTERQAQEPKRIA
-789 AKYKAGIIDT
+789 AKT
-799 QPVNGDD
+799 

>member
-1 MPHGSHGFLQRKS
+1 MSRGSYGFLQRKS

-27 ALCCLILFVI
+27 SLFSLALFIV
-37 FGYASYIV
+37 FGYVSYKV

-50 NEKIEQTADINARVL
+50 NGKVEQTADINARVL

-80 LNAMS
+80 LNAMA

-91 AVRALG
+91 AVQALG
-97 ADGTEFART
+97 ADGTEFAHT
-106 GASQGDLNDTLRLS
+106 GVSQSELTDTLRLS

-130 RHDVGELVIYFT
+130 RHEVGELVIYFT
-142 EERVRE
+142 DARVQD
-148 LLWRRILIDLIL
+148 LLFRRIAIDMIL
-160 FGLLIAVV
+160 FGLLISVV
-168 TASLLIANRRSI
+168 AASLLIANKRSI
-180 KEPLSRLLHSIRMT
+180 KEPLNRLLHSIRMT
-194 KHGRLRRPVEWNSV
+194 KHGRLRRPVEWNSS

-283 SDILRFNG
+283 SDILRYNG

-296 GEVSIPALISDRVAI
+296 GDVSIQALISDRVAI

-322 TRPNGRVVQVDHNPM
+322 TRPNGRVIQVDHNPM

-391 QRGLTVLFVDLDRFK
+391 QRGVTVLFVDLDRFK

-452 VQNIEDTIV
+452 VQNIEDTIA
-461 LAQRIIDELAQ
+461 LAQRIIDELCQ

-482 STASVGITLFPEDGD
+482 STASVGITLFPEDGE

-545 LDYNQL
+545 LEHDQL
-551 ELFYQPKVDCQ
+551 ELYYQPKIDCR
-562 TEQVVGAEALVRWN
+562 TERVVGAEALVRWH

-603 WVLREA
+603 WVLEKA
-609 CKQTQIWRENG
+609 CRQTRIWRDSSLS
-620 MPDLRM
+620 DLRI

-638 ELVRTVT
+638 ELVDSVT
-645 QTLQTTKLPQG
+645 KIVKETALPHG

-677 LKELKKLGVGISI
+677 LKELKELGVLIAI

-720 INVDPDDK
+720 IHVDVDDK
-728 AIVDAVIGLGHSLH
+728 AIVDAVIGLGHSLN
-742 LDVVA
+742 LEVVA
-747 EGVEEIEQLKYLQA
+747 EGVEEVEQLVYLQE

-774 PLPVPVFEKWVTERA
+774 PLPASTFESWVNERHGTEQETVS
-789 AKYKAGIIDT
+789 AKS
-799 QPVNGDD
+799 

>member
-1 MPHGSHGFLQRKS
+1 MSRGSYGFLQSKS

-27 ALCCLILFVI
+27 SMFSLALFVV
-37 FGYASYIV
+37 FGYVSYKV

-50 NEKIEQTADINARVL
+50 NGKVEQTADINARVL

-80 LNAMS
+80 LNAMA
-85 RDRDIV
+85 RDSDIV
-91 AVRALG
+91 AVQALG
-97 ADGTEFART
+97 ADGTEFAHT
-106 GASQGDLNDTLRLS
+106 GISQSELADTLRLS

-142 EERVRE
+142 EERVQN
-148 LLWRRILIDLIL
+148 LLLRRIAIDMVL

-168 TASLLIANRRSI
+168 AASLLIANKRSI
-180 KEPLSRLLHSIRMT
+180 KEPLNRLLHSIRMT
-194 KHGRLRRPVEWNSV
+194 KHGRLRRPVEWNSA

-223 LQGQAQEEAQRKQAL
+223 LQGQSQEEAQRKQAL

-283 SDILRFNG
+283 SDILRYNG

-296 GEVSIPALISDRVAI
+296 GDVSIQALISDRVAI

-322 TRPNGRVVQVDHNPM
+322 TRPNGRVIQVDHNPM

-391 QRGLTVLFVDLDRFK
+391 QRGVTVLFVDLDRFK

-461 LAQRIIDELAQ
+461 LAQRIIDELCQ

-482 STASVGITLFPEDGD
+482 STASVGITLFPEDGE

-545 LDYNQL
+545 LEQDQL
-551 ELFYQPKVDCQ
+551 ELYYQPKIDCR
-562 TEQVVGAEALVRWN
+562 TERVVGAEALVRWH
-576 HPERGL
+576 HPDRGL
-582 ILPGEFISVAEECGL
+582 IMPGEFISVAEECGL

-603 WVLREA
+603 WVLEKA
-609 CKQTQIWRENG
+609 CKQTQIWRDTTLPG
-620 MPDLRM
+620 LRI

-638 ELVRTVT
+638 ELVSSVT
-645 QTLQTTKLPQG
+645 RIVKDTAMPEG

-677 LKELKKLGVGISI
+677 LKELKALGVMIAI

-705 FPVTSIKIDRSFVND
+705 FPVSSIKIDQSFVND
-720 INVDPDDK
+720 IHVDMDDK
-728 AIVDAVIGLGHSLH
+728 AIVDAVIGLGHSLN
-742 LDVVA
+742 LEVVA
-747 EGVEEIEQLKYLQA
+747 EGVEEVEQLDYLRE

-766 IQGFLFSK
+766 IQGYLYSK
-774 PLPVPVFEKWVTERA
+774 PLPADTFVTWVTERQAQEPKRIA
-789 AKYKAGIIDT
+789 AKT
-799 QPVNGDD
+799 

>member
-1 MPHGSHGFLQRKS
+1 LSRGSYGFLQRKS

-27 ALCCLILFVI
+27 SLFSLALFIV
-37 FGYASYIV
+37 FGYVSYKV

-50 NEKIEQTADINARVL
+50 NGKVEQTADINARVL

-80 LNAMS
+80 LNAMA

-91 AVRALG
+91 AVQALG
-97 ADGTEFART
+97 ADGTEFAHT
-106 GASQGDLNDTLRLS
+106 GVSQSELTDTLRLS

-142 EERVRE
+142 DARVQD
-148 LLWRRILIDLIL
+148 LLFRRIAIDMIL
-160 FGLLIAVV
+160 FGLLISVV
-168 TASLLIANRRSI
+168 AASLLIANKRSI
-180 KEPLSRLLHSIRMT
+180 KEPLNRLLHSIRMT
-194 KHGRLRRPVEWNSV
+194 KHGRLRRPVEWNSS

-283 SDILRFNG
+283 SDILRYNG

-296 GEVSIPALISDRVAI
+296 GDVSIQALISDRVAI

-322 TRPNGRVVQVDHNPM
+322 TRPNGRVIQVDHNPM

-391 QRGLTVLFVDLDRFK
+391 QRGVTVLFVDLDRFK

-452 VQNIEDTIV
+452 VQNIEDTIA
-461 LAQRIIDELAQ
+461 LAQRIIDELCQ

-482 STASVGITLFPEDGD
+482 STASVGITLFPEDGE

-545 LDYNQL
+545 LEHDQL
-551 ELFYQPKVDCQ
+551 ELYYQPKIDCR
-562 TEQVVGAEALVRWN
+562 TERVVGAEALVRWH

-603 WVLREA
+603 WVLEKA
-609 CKQTQIWRENG
+609 CRQTRIWRDSSLS
-620 MPDLRM
+620 DLRI

-638 ELVRTVT
+638 ELVDSVT
-645 QTLQTTKLPQG
+645 KIVKETALPHG

-677 LKELKKLGVGISI
+677 LKELKELGVLIAI

-720 INVDPDDK
+720 IHVDVDDK
-728 AIVDAVIGLGHSLH
+728 AIVDAVIGLGHSLN
-742 LDVVA
+742 LEVVA
-747 EGVEEIEQLKYLQA
+747 EGVEEVEQLVYLQE

-774 PLPVPVFEKWVTERA
+774 PLPASTFESWVNERHGTEQEA
-789 AKYKAGIIDT
+789 VSAKS
-799 QPVNGDD
+799 

>member
-1 MPHGSHGFLQRKS
+1 M
-14 LSSRLLFIALPLV
+14 LFIALPLV
-27 ALCCLILFVI
+27 SMFSLALFVV
-37 FGYASYIV
+37 FGYVSYKV

-50 NEKIEQTADINARVL
+50 NGKVEQTADINARVL

-80 LNAMS
+80 LNAMA
-85 RDRDIV
+85 RDSDIV
-91 AVRALG
+91 AVQALG
-97 ADGTEFART
+97 ADGTEFAHT
-106 GASQGDLNDTLRLS
+106 GISQSELADTLRLS

-142 EERVRE
+142 EERVQN
-148 LLWRRILIDLIL
+148 LLLRRIAIDMVL

-168 TASLLIANRRSI
+168 AASLLIANKRSI
-180 KEPLSRLLHSIRMT
+180 KEPLNRLLHSIRMT
-194 KHGRLRRPVEWNSV
+194 KHGRLRRPVEWNSA

-223 LQGQAQEEAQRKQAL
+223 LQGQSQEEAQRKQAL

-296 GEVSIPALISDRVAI
+296 GDVSIQALISDRVAI

-322 TRPNGRVVQVDHNPM
+322 TRPNGRVIQVDHNPM

-391 QRGLTVLFVDLDRFK
+391 QRGVTVLFVDLDRFK

-461 LAQRIIDELAQ
+461 LAQRIIDELCQ

-482 STASVGITLFPEDGD
+482 STASVGITLFPEDGE

-545 LDYNQL
+545 LEHDQL
-551 ELFYQPKVDCQ
+551 ELYYQPKIDCR
-562 TEQVVGAEALVRWN
+562 TERVVGAEALVRWH
-576 HPERGL
+576 HPDRGL
-582 ILPGEFISVAEECGL
+582 IMPGEFISVAEECGL

-603 WVLREA
+603 WVLEKA
-609 CKQTQIWRENG
+609 CKQTQIWRDTTLPG
-620 MPDLRM
+620 LRI

-638 ELVRTVT
+638 ELVSSVT
-645 QTLQTTKLPQG
+645 RIVKDTAMPEG

-677 LKELKKLGVGISI
+677 LKELKALGVMIAI

-705 FPVTSIKIDRSFVND
+705 FPVSSIKIDQSFVND
-720 INVDPDDK
+720 IHVDMDDK
-728 AIVDAVIGLGHSLH
+728 AIVDAVIGLGHSLN
-742 LDVVA
+742 LEVVA
-747 EGVEEIEQLKYLQA
+747 EGVEEVEQLDYLRE

-766 IQGFLFSK
+766 IQGYLYSK
-774 PLPVPVFEKWVTERA
+774 PLPADTFVTWVTERQAQEPKRIA
-789 AKYKAGIIDT
+789 AKT
-799 QPVNGDD
+799 

>member
-1 MPHGSHGFLQRKS
+1 M
-14 LSSRLLFIALPLV
+14 SSRLLFIALPLV
-27 ALCCLILFVI
+27 SLFSLALFIV
-37 FGYASYIV
+37 FGYVSYKV

-50 NEKIEQTADINARVL
+50 NGKVEQTADINARVL

-80 LNAMS
+80 LNAMA

-91 AVRALG
+91 AVQALG
-97 ADGTEFART
+97 ADGTEFAHT
-106 GASQGDLNDTLRLS
+106 GVSQSELADTLRLS

-142 EERVRE
+142 DARVQD
-148 LLWRRILIDLIL
+148 LLFRRIAIDMIL
-160 FGLLIAVV
+160 FGLLISVV
-168 TASLLIANRRSI
+168 AASLLIANKRSI
-180 KEPLSRLLHSIRMT
+180 KEPLNRLLHSIRMT
-194 KHGRLRRPVEWNSV
+194 KHGRLRRPVEWNSS

-283 SDILRFNG
+283 SDILRYNG

-296 GEVSIPALISDRVAI
+296 GDVSIQALISDRVAI

-322 TRPNGRVVQVDHNPM
+322 TRPNGRVIQVDHNPM

-391 QRGLTVLFVDLDRFK
+391 QRGVTVLFVDLDRFK

-452 VQNIEDTIV
+452 VQNIEDTIA
-461 LAQRIIDELAQ
+461 LAQRIIDELCQ

-482 STASVGITLFPEDGD
+482 STASVGITLFPEDGE

-545 LDYNQL
+545 LEHDQL
-551 ELFYQPKVDCQ
+551 ELYYQPKIDCR
-562 TEQVVGAEALVRWN
+562 TERVVGAEALVRWH

-603 WVLREA
+603 WVLEKA
-609 CKQTQIWRENG
+609 CRQTRIWRDSSLS
-620 MPDLRM
+620 DLRI

-638 ELVRTVT
+638 ELVDSVT
-645 QTLQTTKLPQG
+645 KIVKETALPHG

-677 LKELKKLGVGISI
+677 LKELKELGVLIAI

-720 INVDPDDK
+720 IHVDVDDK
-728 AIVDAVIGLGHSLH
+728 AIVDAVIGLGHSLN
-742 LDVVA
+742 LEVVA
-747 EGVEEIEQLKYLQA
+747 EGVEEVEQLVYLQE

-774 PLPVPVFEKWVTERA
+774 PLPASTFESWVNERHGTEQETVS
-789 AKYKAGIIDT
+789 AKS
-799 QPVNGDD
+799 

>member
-1 MPHGSHGFLQRKS
+1 MSRGSYGFLQRKS

-27 ALCCLILFVI
+27 SLFSLALFIV
-37 FGYASYIV
+37 FGYVSYKV

-50 NEKIEQTADINARVL
+50 NGKVEQTADINARVL

-80 LNAMS
+80 LNAMA

-91 AVRALG
+91 AVQALG
-97 ADGTEFART
+97 ADGTEFAHT
-106 GASQGDLNDTLRLS
+106 GVSQSELADTLRLS

-142 EERVRE
+142 DARVQD
-148 LLWRRILIDLIL
+148 LLFRRIAIDMIL

-168 TASLLIANRRSI
+168 AASLLIANKRSI
-180 KEPLSRLLHSIRMT
+180 KEPLNRLLHSIRMT
-194 KHGRLRRPVEWNSV
+194 KHGRLRRPVEWNSS

-283 SDILRFNG
+283 SDILRYNG

-296 GEVSIPALISDRVAI
+296 GDVSIQALISDRVAI

-322 TRPNGRVVQVDHNPM
+322 TRPNGRVIQVDHNPM

-391 QRGLTVLFVDLDRFK
+391 QRGVTVLFVDLDRFK

-452 VQNIEDTIV
+452 VQNIEDTIA
-461 LAQRIIDELAQ
+461 LAQRIIDELSQ

-482 STASVGITLFPEDGD
+482 STASVGITLFPEDGE

-545 LDYNQL
+545 LEQDQL
-551 ELFYQPKVDCQ
+551 ELYYQPKIDCR
-562 TEQVVGAEALVRWN
+562 TEKVVGAEALVRWH

-603 WVLREA
+603 WVLEKA
-609 CKQTQIWRENG
+609 CKQTQAWRDSSLPG
-620 MPDLRM
+620 MRI

-638 ELVRTVT
+638 ELVESVT
-645 QTLQTTKLPQG
+645 KIVKDTALPEG

-677 LKELKKLGVGISI
+677 LKELKALGVMIAI

-705 FPVTSIKIDRSFVND
+705 FPVGSIKIDRSFVND
-720 INVDPDDK
+720 IHVDLDDK
-728 AIVDAVIGLGHSLH
+728 AIVDAVIGLGHSLN
-742 LDVVA
+742 LEVVA
-747 EGVEEIEQLKYLQA
+747 EGVEEVEQLEYLRE

-774 PLPVPVFEKWVTERA
+774 PLPATTFESWVSDRHSRVPERVA
-789 AKYKAGIIDT
+789 AKS
-799 QPVNGDD
+799 

>member
-1 MPHGSHGFLQRKS
+1 M
-14 LSSRLLFIALPLV
+14 LFIALPLV
-27 ALCCLILFVI
+27 SMFSLALFIV
-37 FGYASYIV
+37 FGYVSYKV

-50 NEKIEQTADINARVL
+50 NGKVEQTADINARVL

-80 LNAMS
+80 LNAMA

-91 AVRALG
+91 AVQALG
-97 ADGTEFART
+97 ADGTEFAHT
-106 GASQGDLNDTLRLS
+106 GVSQSELADTLRLS

-142 EERVRE
+142 EERVQN
-148 LLWRRILIDLIL
+148 LLLRRIAIDMVL

-168 TASLLIANRRSI
+168 AASLLIANKRSI
-180 KEPLSRLLHSIRMT
+180 KEPLNRLLHSIRMT
-194 KHGRLRRPVEWNSV
+194 KHGRLRRPVEWNSA

-223 LQGQAQEEAQRKQAL
+223 LQGQSQEEAQRKQAL

-283 SDILRFNG
+283 SDILRYNG

-296 GEVSIPALISDRVAI
+296 GDVSIQALISDRVAI

-322 TRPNGRVVQVDHNPM
+322 TRPNGRVIQVDHNPM

-391 QRGLTVLFVDLDRFK
+391 QRGVTVLFVDLDRFK

-461 LAQRIIDELAQ
+461 LAQRIIDELCQ

-482 STASVGITLFPEDGD
+482 STASVGITLFPEDGE

-545 LDYNQL
+545 LENDQL
-551 ELFYQPKVDCQ
+551 ELYYQPKIDCR
-562 TEQVVGAEALVRWN
+562 TERVVGAEALVRWH
-576 HPERGL
+576 HPDRGL
-582 ILPGEFISVAEECGL
+582 IMPGEFISVAEECGL

-603 WVLREA
+603 WVLEKA
-609 CKQTQIWRENG
+609 CKQTQIWRDSSLPG
-620 MPDLRM
+620 LRI

-638 ELVRTVT
+638 ELVSSVT
-645 QTLQTTKLPQG
+645 RIVKDTAMPEG

-677 LKELKKLGVGISI
+677 LKELKALGVMIAI

-705 FPVTSIKIDRSFVND
+705 FPVSSIKIDQSFVND
-720 INVDPDDK
+720 IHVDMDDK
-728 AIVDAVIGLGHSLH
+728 AIVDAVIGLGHSLN
-742 LDVVA
+742 LEVVA
-747 EGVEEIEQLKYLQA
+747 EGVEEVEQLDYLRE

-766 IQGFLFSK
+766 IQGYLYSK
-774 PLPVPVFEKWVTERA
+774 PLPADTFVTWVTERQAQEPKRIA
-789 AKYKAGIIDT
+789 AKT
-799 QPVNGDD
+799 

>member
-1 MPHGSHGFLQRKS
+1 M
-14 LSSRLLFIALPLV
+14 LFIALPLV
-27 ALCCLILFVI
+27 SMFSLALFVV
-37 FGYASYIV
+37 FGYVSYKV

-50 NEKIEQTADINARVL
+50 NGKVEQTADINARVL

-80 LNAMS
+80 LNAMA
-85 RDRDIV
+85 RDSDIV
-91 AVRALG
+91 AVQALG
-97 ADGTEFART
+97 ADGTEFAHT
-106 GASQGDLNDTLRLS
+106 GISQSELADTLRLS

-130 RHDVGELVIYFT
+130 RHDIGELVIYFT
-142 EERVRE
+142 EERVQN
-148 LLWRRILIDLIL
+148 LLLRRIAIDMVL

-168 TASLLIANRRSI
+168 AASLLIANKRSI
-180 KEPLSRLLHSIRMT
+180 KEPLNRLLHSIRMT
-194 KHGRLRRPVEWNSV
+194 KHGRLRRPVEWNSA

-223 LQGQAQEEAQRKQAL
+223 LQGQSQEEAQRKQAL

-296 GEVSIPALISDRVAI
+296 GDVSIQALISDRVAI

-322 TRPNGRVVQVDHNPM
+322 TRPNGRVIQVDHNPM

-391 QRGLTVLFVDLDRFK
+391 QRGVTVLFVDLDRFK

-461 LAQRIIDELAQ
+461 LAQRIIDELCQ

-482 STASVGITLFPEDGD
+482 STASVGITLFPEDGE

-545 LDYNQL
+545 LEHDQL
-551 ELFYQPKVDCQ
+551 ELYYQPKIDCR
-562 TEQVVGAEALVRWN
+562 TERVVGAEALVRWH
-576 HPERGL
+576 HPDRGL
-582 ILPGEFISVAEECGL
+582 IMPGEFISVAEECGL

-603 WVLREA
+603 WVLEKA
-609 CKQTQIWRENG
+609 CKQTQIWRDTTLPG
-620 MPDLRM
+620 LRI

-638 ELVRTVT
+638 ELVSSVT
-645 QTLQTTKLPQG
+645 RIVKDTAMPEG

-677 LKELKKLGVGISI
+677 LKELKALGVMIAI

-705 FPVTSIKIDRSFVND
+705 FPVSSIKIDQSFVND
-720 INVDPDDK
+720 IHVDVDDK
-728 AIVDAVIGLGHSLH
+728 AIVDAVIGLGHSLN
-742 LDVVA
+742 LEVVA
-747 EGVEEIEQLKYLQA
+747 EGVEEVEQLNYLRE

-766 IQGFLFSK
+766 IQGYLYSK
-774 PLPVPVFEKWVTERA
+774 PLPADTFVTWVTERQA
-789 AKYKAGIIDT
+789 QEPKRISAKT
-799 QPVNGDD
+799 

>member
-1 MPHGSHGFLQRKS
+1 MSRGSYGFLQRKS

-27 ALCCLILFVI
+27 SLFSLALFVV
-37 FGYASYIV
+37 FGYVSYKV

-50 NEKIEQTADINARVL
+50 NGKVEQTADINARVL

-80 LNAMS
+80 LNAMA

-91 AVRALG
+91 AVQALG
-97 ADGTEFART
+97 ADGTEFAHT
-106 GASQGDLNDTLRLS
+106 GVSQSELTDTLRLS

-130 RHDVGELVIYFT
+130 RHDVGELVIFFT
-142 EERVRE
+142 DDRVQD
-148 LLWRRILIDLIL
+148 LLFRRIAIDMIL
-160 FGLLIAVV
+160 FGLLISVV
-168 TASLLIANRRSI
+168 AASLLIANKRSI
-180 KEPLSRLLHSIRMT
+180 KEPLNRLLHSIRMT
-194 KHGRLRRPVEWNSV
+194 KHGRLRRPVEWNSS

-283 SDILRFNG
+283 SDILRYNG

-296 GEVSIPALISDRVAI
+296 GDVSIQALISDRVAI

-322 TRPNGRVVQVDHNPM
+322 TRPNGRVIQVDHNPM

-391 QRGLTVLFVDLDRFK
+391 QRGVTVLFVDLDRFK

-452 VQNIEDTIV
+452 VQNIEDTIA
-461 LAQRIIDELAQ
+461 LAQRIIDELSQ

-482 STASVGITLFPEDGD
+482 STASVGITLFPEDGE
-497 NPEQLVKNADMAM
+497 NPEQLVNNADMAM

-545 LDYNQL
+545 LEHDQL
-551 ELFYQPKVDCQ
+551 ELYYQPKIDCR
-562 TEQVVGAEALVRWN
+562 TERVVGAEALVRWH

-603 WVLREA
+603 WVLEKA
-609 CKQTQIWRENG
+609 CRQTRIWRDTTLAG
-620 MPDLRM
+620 LRI

-638 ELVRTVT
+638 ELVNSVT
-645 QTLQTTKLPQG
+645 KIVKETALPEG

-677 LKELKKLGVGISI
+677 LKELKELGVLIAI

-720 INVDPDDK
+720 IHVDMDDK
-728 AIVDAVIGLGHSLH
+728 AIVDAVIGLGHSLN
-742 LDVVA
+742 LEVVA
-747 EGVEEIEQLKYLQA
+747 EGVEEVEQLVYLQE

-766 IQGFLFSK
+766 IQGFLFAK
-774 PLPVPVFEKWVTERA
+774 PLPAGTFESWVCERHGIELESVS
-789 AKYKAGIIDT
+789 AKS
-799 QPVNGDD
+799 

>member
-1 MPHGSHGFLQRKS
+1 MSRGSYGFLQSKS

-27 ALCCLILFVI
+27 SMFSLALFVV
-37 FGYASYIV
+37 FGYVSYKV

-50 NEKIEQTADINARVL
+50 NGKVEQTADINARVL

-80 LNAMS
+80 LNAMA
-85 RDRDIV
+85 RDSDIV
-91 AVRALG
+91 AVQALG
-97 ADGTEFART
+97 ADGTEFAHT
-106 GASQGDLNDTLRLS
+106 GISQSELVDTLRLS

-142 EERVRE
+142 EERVQN
-148 LLWRRILIDLIL
+148 LLLRRIAIDMVL

-168 TASLLIANRRSI
+168 AASLLIANKRSI
-180 KEPLSRLLHSIRMT
+180 KEPLNRLLHSIRMT
-194 KHGRLRRPVEWNSV
+194 KHGRLRRPVEWNSA

-223 LQGQAQEEAQRKQAL
+223 LQGQSQEEAQRKQAL

-296 GEVSIPALISDRVAI
+296 GDVSIQALISDRVAI

-322 TRPNGRVVQVDHNPM
+322 TRPNGRVIQVDHNPM

-391 QRGLTVLFVDLDRFK
+391 QRGVTVLFVDLDRFK

-461 LAQRIIDELAQ
+461 LAQRIIDELCQ

-482 STASVGITLFPEDGD
+482 STASVGITLFPEDGE

-545 LDYNQL
+545 LEHDQL
-551 ELFYQPKVDCQ
+551 ELYYQPKIDCR
-562 TEQVVGAEALVRWN
+562 TERVVGAEALVRWH
-576 HPERGL
+576 HPDRGL
-582 ILPGEFISVAEECGL
+582 IMPGEFISVAEECGL

-603 WVLREA
+603 WVLEKA
-609 CKQTQIWRENG
+609 CKQTQIWRDSSLPG
-620 MPDLRM
+620 LRI

-638 ELVRTVT
+638 ELVSSVT
-645 QTLQTTKLPQG
+645 RIVKDTAMPEG

-677 LKELKKLGVGISI
+677 LKELKALGVMIAI

-705 FPVTSIKIDRSFVND
+705 FPVSSIKIDQSFVNV
-720 INVDPDDK
+720 IHVDMDDK
-728 AIVDAVIGLGHSLH
+728 AIVDAVIGLGHSLN
-742 LDVVA
+742 LEVVA
-747 EGVEEIEQLKYLQA
+747 EGVEEVEQLDYLRE

-766 IQGFLFSK
+766 IQGYLYSK
-774 PLPVPVFEKWVTERA
+774 PLPADTFVTWVTERQAQEPKRIA
-789 AKYKAGIIDT
+789 AKT
-799 QPVNGDD
+799 

>member
-1 MPHGSHGFLQRKS
+1 MSRGSYGFLQSKS

-27 ALCCLILFVI
+27 SMFSLALFVV
-37 FGYASYIV
+37 FGYVSYKV

-50 NEKIEQTADINARVL
+50 NGKVEQTADINARVL

-80 LNAMS
+80 LNAMA
-85 RDRDIV
+85 RDSDIV
-91 AVRALG
+91 AVQALG
-97 ADGTEFART
+97 ADGTEFAHT
-106 GASQGDLNDTLRLS
+106 GISQSELADTLRLS

-130 RHDVGELVIYFT
+130 RHDIGELVIYFT
-142 EERVRE
+142 EERVQN
-148 LLWRRILIDLIL
+148 LLLRRIAIDMVL

-168 TASLLIANRRSI
+168 AASLLIANKRSI
-180 KEPLSRLLHSIRMT
+180 KEPLNRLLHSIRMT
-194 KHGRLRRPVEWNSV
+194 KHGRLRRPVEWNSA

-223 LQGQAQEEAQRKQAL
+223 LQGQSQEEAQRKQAL

-296 GEVSIPALISDRVAI
+296 GDVSIQALISDRVAI

-322 TRPNGRVVQVDHNPM
+322 TRPNGRVIQVDHNPM

-391 QRGLTVLFVDLDRFK
+391 QRGVTVLFVDLDRFK

-461 LAQRIIDELAQ
+461 LAQRIIDELCQ

-482 STASVGITLFPEDGD
+482 STASVGITLFPEDGE

-545 LDYNQL
+545 LEHDQL
-551 ELFYQPKVDCQ
+551 ELYYQPKIDCR
-562 TEQVVGAEALVRWN
+562 TERVVGAEALVRWH
-576 HPERGL
+576 HPDRGL
-582 ILPGEFISVAEECGL
+582 IMPGEFISVAEECGL

-603 WVLREA
+603 WVLEKA
-609 CKQTQIWRENG
+609 CKQTQIWRDTTLPG
-620 MPDLRM
+620 LRI

-638 ELVRTVT
+638 ELVSSVT
-645 QTLQTTKLPQG
+645 RIVKDTAMPEG

-677 LKELKKLGVGISI
+677 LKELKALGVMIAI

-705 FPVTSIKIDRSFVND
+705 FPVSSIKIDQSFVND
-720 INVDPDDK
+720 IHVDVDDK
-728 AIVDAVIGLGHSLH
+728 AIVDAVIGLGHSLN
-742 LDVVA
+742 LEVVA
-747 EGVEEIEQLKYLQA
+747 EGVEEVEQLNYLRE

-766 IQGFLFSK
+766 IQGYLYSK
-774 PLPVPVFEKWVTERA
+774 PLPADTFVTWVTERQA
-789 AKYKAGIIDT
+789 QEPKRISAKT
-799 QPVNGDD
+799 

>member
-1 MPHGSHGFLQRKS
+1 MSRGSYGFLQSKS

-27 ALCCLILFVI
+27 SMFSLALFVV
-37 FGYASYIV
+37 FGYVSYKV

-50 NEKIEQTADINARVL
+50 NGKVEQTADINARVL

-80 LNAMS
+80 LNAMA
-85 RDRDIV
+85 RDSDIV
-91 AVRALG
+91 AVQALG
-97 ADGTEFART
+97 ADGTEFAHT
-106 GASQGDLNDTLRLS
+106 GISQSELADTLRLS

-142 EERVRE
+142 EERVQN
-148 LLWRRILIDLIL
+148 LLLRRIAIDMVL

-168 TASLLIANRRSI
+168 AASLLIANKRSI
-180 KEPLSRLLHSIRMT
+180 KEPLNRLLHSIRMT
-194 KHGRLRRPVEWNSV
+194 KHGRLRRPVEWNSA

-223 LQGQAQEEAQRKQAL
+223 LQGQSQEEAQRKQAL

-296 GEVSIPALISDRVAI
+296 GDVSIQALISDRVAI

-322 TRPNGRVVQVDHNPM
+322 TRPNGRVIQVDHNPM
-337 PGGGYVATYTDITE
+337 PGGCYVATYTDITE

-391 QRGLTVLFVDLDRFK
+391 QRGVTVLFVDLDRFK

-461 LAQRIIDELAQ
+461 LAQRIIDELCQ

-482 STASVGITLFPEDGD
+482 STASVGITLFPEDGE

-545 LDYNQL
+545 LEHDQL
-551 ELFYQPKVDCQ
+551 ELYYQPKIDCR
-562 TEQVVGAEALVRWN
+562 TERVVGAEALVRWH
-576 HPERGL
+576 HPDRGL
-582 ILPGEFISVAEECGL
+582 IMPGEFISVAEECGL

-603 WVLREA
+603 WVLEKA
-609 CKQTQIWRENG
+609 CKQTQIWRDTTLPG
-620 MPDLRM
+620 LRI

-638 ELVRTVT
+638 ELVSSVT
-645 QTLQTTKLPQG
+645 RIVKDTAMPEG

-677 LKELKKLGVGISI
+677 LKELKALGVMIAI

-705 FPVTSIKIDRSFVND
+705 FPVSSIKIDQSFVND
-720 INVDPDDK
+720 IHVDVDDK
-728 AIVDAVIGLGHSLH
+728 AIVDAVIGLGHSLN
-742 LDVVA
+742 LEVVA
-747 EGVEEIEQLKYLQA
+747 EGVEEVEQLNYLRE

-766 IQGFLFSK
+766 IQGYLYSK
-774 PLPVPVFEKWVTERA
+774 PLPADTFVTWVTERQA
-789 AKYKAGIIDT
+789 QEPKRISAKT
-799 QPVNGDD
+799 

>member
-1 MPHGSHGFLQRKS
+1 MSRGSYGFLQRKS

-27 ALCCLILFVI
+27 SLFSLALFIV
-37 FGYASYIV
+37 FGYVSYKV

-50 NEKIEQTADINARVL
+50 NGKVEQTADINARVL

-80 LNAMS
+80 LNAMA

-91 AVRALG
+91 AVQALG
-97 ADGTEFART
+97 ADGTEFAHT
-106 GASQGDLNDTLRLS
+106 GVSQSELTDTLRLS

-142 EERVRE
+142 DARVQD
-148 LLWRRILIDLIL
+148 LLFRRIAIDMIL
-160 FGLLIAVV
+160 FGLLISVV
-168 TASLLIANRRSI
+168 AASLLIANKRSI
-180 KEPLSRLLHSIRMT
+180 KEPLNRLLHSIRMT
-194 KHGRLRRPVEWNSV
+194 KHGRLRRPVEWNSS

-283 SDILRFNG
+283 SDILRYNG

-296 GEVSIPALISDRVAI
+296 GDVSIQALISDRVAI

-322 TRPNGRVVQVDHNPM
+322 TRPNGRVIQVDHNPM

-391 QRGLTVLFVDLDRFK
+391 QRGVTVLFVDLDRFK

-452 VQNIEDTIV
+452 VQNIEDTIA
-461 LAQRIIDELAQ
+461 LAQRIIDELCQ

-482 STASVGITLFPEDGD
+482 STASVGITLFPEDGE

-545 LDYNQL
+545 LEHDQL
-551 ELFYQPKVDCQ
+551 ELYYQPKIDCR
-562 TEQVVGAEALVRWN
+562 TERVVGAEALVRWH

-603 WVLREA
+603 WVLEKA
-609 CKQTQIWRENG
+609 CRQTRIWRDSSLS
-620 MPDLRM
+620 DLRI

-638 ELVRTVT
+638 ELVDSVT
-645 QTLQTTKLPQG
+645 KIVKETALPHG

-677 LKELKKLGVGISI
+677 LKELKELGVLIAI

-720 INVDPDDK
+720 IHVDVDDK
-728 AIVDAVIGLGHSLH
+728 AIVDAVIGLGHSLN
-742 LDVVA
+742 LEVVA
-747 EGVEEIEQLKYLQA
+747 EGVEEVEQLVYLQE

-774 PLPVPVFEKWVTERA
+774 PLPASTFESWVNERHGTEQETVS
-789 AKYKAGIIDT
+789 AKS
-799 QPVNGDD
+799 

>member
-1 MPHGSHGFLQRKS
+1 MSRGSYGFLQSKS

-27 ALCCLILFVI
+27 SMFSLALFVV
-37 FGYASYIV
+37 FGYVSYKV

-50 NEKIEQTADINARVL
+50 NGKVEQTADINARVL

-80 LNAMS
+80 LNAMA
-85 RDRDIV
+85 RDSDIV
-91 AVRALG
+91 AVQALG
-97 ADGTEFART
+97 ADGTEFAHT
-106 GASQGDLNDTLRLS
+106 GISQSELADTLRLS

-142 EERVRE
+142 EERVQN
-148 LLWRRILIDLIL
+148 LLLRRIAIDMVL

-168 TASLLIANRRSI
+168 AASLLIANKRSI
-180 KEPLSRLLHSIRMT
+180 KEPLNRLLHSIRMT
-194 KHGRLRRPVEWNSV
+194 KHGRLRRPVEWNSA

-223 LQGQAQEEAQRKQAL
+223 LQGQSQEEAQRKQAL

-296 GEVSIPALISDRVAI
+296 GDVSIQALISDRVAI

-322 TRPNGRVVQVDHNPM
+322 TRPNGRVIQVDHNPM

-391 QRGLTVLFVDLDRFK
+391 QRGVTVLFVDLDRFK

-461 LAQRIIDELAQ
+461 LAQRIIDELCQ

-482 STASVGITLFPEDGD
+482 STASVGITLFPEDGE

-545 LDYNQL
+545 LEHDQL
-551 ELFYQPKVDCQ
+551 ELYYQPKIDCR
-562 TEQVVGAEALVRWN
+562 TERVVGAEALVRWH
-576 HPERGL
+576 HPDRGL
-582 ILPGEFISVAEECGL
+582 IMPGEFISVAEECGL

-603 WVLREA
+603 WVLEKA
-609 CKQTQIWRENG
+609 CKQTQIWRDTTLPG
-620 MPDLRM
+620 LRI

-638 ELVRTVT
+638 ELVSSVT
-645 QTLQTTKLPQG
+645 RIVKDTAMPEG

-677 LKELKKLGVGISI
+677 LKELKALGVMIAI

-705 FPVTSIKIDRSFVND
+705 FPVSSIKIDQSFVND
-720 INVDPDDK
+720 IHVDMDDK
-728 AIVDAVIGLGHSLH
+728 AIVDAVIGLGHSLN
-742 LDVVA
+742 LEVVA
-747 EGVEEIEQLKYLQA
+747 EGVEEVEQLDYLRE

-766 IQGFLFSK
+766 IQGYLYSK
-774 PLPVPVFEKWVTERA
+774 PLPADTFVTWVTERQA
-789 AKYKAGIIDT
+789 QEPKRISAKT
-799 QPVNGDD
+799 

>member
-1 MPHGSHGFLQRKS
+1 MSRGSYGFLQSKS

-27 ALCCLILFVI
+27 SMFSLALFVV
-37 FGYASYIV
+37 FGYVSYKV

-50 NEKIEQTADINARVL
+50 NGKVEQTADINARVL

-80 LNAMS
+80 LNAMA
-85 RDRDIV
+85 RDSDIV
-91 AVRALG
+91 AVQALG
-97 ADGTEFART
+97 ADGTEFAHT
-106 GASQGDLNDTLRLS
+106 GISQSELADTLRLS

-142 EERVRE
+142 EERVQN
-148 LLWRRILIDLIL
+148 LLLRRIAIDMVL

-168 TASLLIANRRSI
+168 AASLLIANKRSI
-180 KEPLSRLLHSIRMT
+180 KEPLNRLLHSIRMT
-194 KHGRLRRPVEWNSV
+194 KHGRLRRPVEWNSA

-223 LQGQAQEEAQRKQAL
+223 LQGQSQEEAQRKQAL

-296 GEVSIPALISDRVAI
+296 GDVSIQALISDRVAI

-322 TRPNGRVVQVDHNPM
+322 TRPNGRVIQVDHNPM

-391 QRGLTVLFVDLDRFK
+391 QRGVTVLFVDLDRFK

-461 LAQRIIDELAQ
+461 LAQRIIDELCQ

-482 STASVGITLFPEDGD
+482 STASVGITLFPEDGE

-545 LDYNQL
+545 LEHDQL
-551 ELFYQPKVDCQ
+551 ELYYQPKIDCR
-562 TEQVVGAEALVRWN
+562 TERVVGAEALVRWH
-576 HPERGL
+576 HPDRGL
-582 ILPGEFISVAEECGL
+582 IMPGEFISVAEECGL

-603 WVLREA
+603 WVLEKA
-609 CKQTQIWRENG
+609 CKQTQIWRDTTLPG
-620 MPDLRM
+620 LRI

-638 ELVRTVT
+638 ELVSSVT
-645 QTLQTTKLPQG
+645 RIVKDTAMPEG

-677 LKELKKLGVGISI
+677 LKELKALGVMIAI

-705 FPVTSIKIDRSFVND
+705 FPVSSIKIDQSFVND
-720 INVDPDDK
+720 IHVDMDDK
-728 AIVDAVIGLGHSLH
+728 AIVDAVIGLGHSLN
-742 LDVVA
+742 LEVVA
-747 EGVEEIEQLKYLQA
+747 EGVEEVEQLDYLRE

-766 IQGFLFSK
+766 IQGYLYSK
-774 PLPVPVFEKWVTERA
+774 PLPADTFVTWVTERQSQEPKRIA
-789 AKYKAGIIDT
+789 AKT
-799 QPVNGDD
+799 